1 MVLALQ
7 RLSEGSQLKQ
17 LEQLP
22 NFFFEDLGEARL
34 FHEDWKL
41 VSYVDLGEN
50 LVIERNINTAIS
62 KISLTCTQVKK
73 LSCEQNALALSKRLI
88 RIIRDRKRLY
98 ASLGYKY
105 NEKHKVYADN
115 KKLVTLVQNQTQ
127 ILKLTIQ
134 NTENLARDLKR
145 KMLEFDNVTSILYK
159 NLNKIESA
167 TKNNREVIEPI
178 EITEYLEIC
187 ISEYDQ
193 TINILINSVLAAL
206 SGQIGLQLLE
216 PFNLK
221 TSLEH
226 MATVL
231 RISRMPLPVDET
243 HFFEYLRISE
253 IFIVVTANKL
263 IFEIRLPM
271 VEEESYDTYRIIPLP
286 KDFKQHIFQ
295 YITIPHDY
303 VFVDKLHLTLYRPVV
318 DYLTFLFYGRFKEV
332 RLQVARRTGLI
343 QLLDNHRWIFIAP
356 IAETIHVHCKGKIKE
371 FLIKKVGLLT
381 LEPGCLAIT
390 PDTTLQSDQT
400 IETLSARHYESPFLY
415 TFNSSAFRE
424 PAFKLDLIRIPKLS
438 QIHANPSMLR
448 NVGKELDEIIQE
460 AENIR
465 LVGLIIFYVSLKFK
479 IVQTIAHWFIRKP
492 CTMIFNNCF
501 NIIGQN
507 VCGQETV
514 NREVYFHNKPSREFA
529 TIEVPSK
536 TDGKDKVMR
545 RYISPVL
552 DDLV

>member
-1 MVLALQ
+1 MRELFVGNKELKGKTERIIEIARQEINKAKERVKKNYNRFCRTAEFRPGDFVWLTLVCMFHMRDPMKIMVLALQ
-7 RLSEGSQLKQ
+7 GLSEGSQLKQ
-17 LEQLP
+17 FEQLP
-22 NFFFEDLGEARL
+22 NFFFEDLGETRL

-62 KISLTCTQVKK
+62 KMSLT
-73 LSCEQNALALSKRLI
+73 
-88 RIIRDRKRLY
+88 DRKRLY
-98 ASLGYKY
+98 ASLEYKY
-105 NEKHKVYADN
+105 NEKRKRGIFNFIGDISKTLFGTMSESDAEYYSSEIDKVYADN
-115 KKLVTLVQNQTQ
+115 KKLVTLVQNQTR

-145 KMLEFDNVTSILYK
+145 KMVEFDNVTSILNK

-167 TKNNREVIEPI
+167 IKNNREVIEPI

-187 ISEYDQ
+187 ISKYDQ
-193 TINILINSVLAAL
+193 TINMSSRICKRQHPKYYVVAQDPCLNIVMSTPYKDQSSYCKYALID
-206 SGQIGLQLLE
+206 IG
-216 PFNLK
+216 
-221 TSLEH
+221 
-226 MATVL
+226 
-231 RISRMPLPVDET
+231 
-243 HFFEYLRISE
+243 
-253 IFIVVTANKL
+253 
-263 IFEIRLPM
+263 
-271 VEEESYDTYRIIPLP
+271 
-286 KDFKQHIFQ
+286 
-295 YITIPHDY
+295 
-303 VFVDKLHLTLYRPVV
+303 
-318 DYLTFLFYGRFKEV
+318 
-332 RLQVARRTGLI
+332 RTGWI
-343 QLLDNHRWIFIAP
+343 QLLDDHRWIFIAP
-356 IAETIHVHCKGKIKE
+356 VAETIHVHCKGKTKE
-371 FLIKKVGLLT
+371 CLIEKVGLLT

-400 IETLSARHYESPFLY
+400 IETLPARHYESPFSY
-415 TFNSSAFRE
+415 KFNSSAFRE
-424 PAFKLDLIRIPKLS
+424 PAFKFDLIRIPKLS

-460 AENIR
+460 AENISKHER
-465 LVGLIIFYVSLKFK
+465 TMTSLEKILWLKYAGLELVGLIIFYVSLKFK

-501 NIIGQN
+501 NTNGQN

-536 TDGKDKVMR
+536 TDRKDKGMR